1 MGKIIECE
9 CGAEA
14 LNVEKLD
21 DEEFYFSVMVV
32 KGANDLTFWQ
42 RLKFLF
48 NRWNVYA
55 EVVLDRKKTN
65 ELYETIGEML
75 NKHQF

>member
-1 MGKIIECE
+1 MDKIIECE

-14 LNVEKLD
+14 LKVCDL
-21 DEEFYFSVMVV
+21 DEECALFSVMVL
-32 KGANDLTFWQ
+32 KGASDLTFWQ

-55 EVVLDRKKTN
+55 EVVLDREKTQ
-65 ELYETIGEML
+65 ELRDTLSEML
-75 NKHQF
+75 G